1 VLCKLIRNKGNSQKM
16 YINSSRESK
25 TKTKEYFEKRSGW
38 AGALH
43 PVKSCLVGLV
53 LGALFSV
60 VIQNTTSLLPSYC
73 LNSPQSSIY
82 SWQSTSDE
90 MEVHERGLVKHPKNK
105 WSTPDLFKHNSDF
118 LESHWTWDTKGLKT
132 LKGFITRT
140 LADISTEFLPDD
152 SQTQDLLDCLGP
164 ASMNR
169 SILQTVLLFPQWEI
183 CFSKKRGL
191 SIANKNQR
199 HIDVDESGIEWDFSL
214 RTASRAHVIPP
225 NGERKLIYQ
234 AGFSSV
240 GTRSLTDFWNAA
252 QPKLSVGH
260 WEKTEIARNM
270 VENMLKQL
278 PILGGAYLEQF
289 QVILDPNGFDYRE
302 GKTEALFHG
311 CRFFFEV
318 HAHYPR
324 SYFIVNI
331 RPDPWGWIKS
341 KEKHWVGVE
350 NWLRNLW
357 FLQWFF
363 HYAEVYIYFSTTF
376 VSDGEQARALV
387 FDIRNDTGAVL
398 SRWTSE
404 KMGVEVSPSVYDDWL
419 KIYKSG
425 NNKKLD
431 GNPAEFLDQ
440 ILKK

>member
-1 VLCKLIRNKGNSQKM
+1 M
-16 YINSSRESK
+16 FINFNREPKAKS
-25 TKTKEYFEKRSGW
+25 KEYNVKPSCRSDPSHS
-38 AGALH
+38 A
-43 PVKSCLVGLV
+43 KSCLVGLL
-53 LGALFSV
+53 LGGLSF
-60 VIQNTTSLLPSYC
+60 LPSFC
-73 LNSPQSSIY
+73 LAIWSS
-82 SWQSTSDE
+82 QSTSDE
-90 MEVHERGLVKHPKNK
+90 MEGIERGLLIQPREKSDSEKLNK
-105 WSTPDLFKHNSDF
+105 DPDFVGTL
-118 LESHWTWDTKGLKT
+118 WTWDTKGLKT

-140 LADISTEFLPDD
+140 LADVSKEFLPDD
-152 SQTQDLLDCLGP
+152 SQTASLLGCLGP

-199 HIDVDESGIEWDFSL
+199 HINVDESGIEWDFSL
-214 RTASRAHVIPP
+214 RTASRAHVVPP
-225 NGERKLIYQ
+225 DEERKLIYQ

-240 GTRSLTDFWNAA
+240 GTRSLTDFWKAA
-252 QPKLSVGH
+252 QPKLNVGH
-260 WEKTEIARNM
+260 WEKTLIAKDM
-270 VENMLKQL
+270 VENILKQR

-289 QVILDPNGFDYRE
+289 QVVLDPNGFEYPE
-302 GKTEALFHG
+302 GKNEALFHG

-318 HAHYPR
+318 HANYPS

-387 FDIRNDTGAVL
+387 FDIRNDNGSVL

-404 KMGVEVSPSVYDDWL
+404 KMGVEVAPSAYNEWL
-419 KIYKSG
+419 EDQKSG
-425 NNKKLD
+425 N
-431 GNPAEFLDQ
+431 GRWAA
-440 ILKK
+440 ILQYFFI